1 MSYENINRQQVQNIL
16 NSQESIIVY
25 AHNGKIMIANDALL
39 RFFGFKDLT
48 EFLEHY
54 DCVCDR
60 FESDDKR
67 YLTKQMGEL
76 SWKEYILKTP
86 EIEHK
91 VKIKDK
97 DGHEYIFRVDIKDI
111 SEEDSV
117 ITFTDI
123 TDLEDFSYKVQ
134 NILNSQ
140 ESIIVYAQNGKTAMV
155 NDAFFKFFEFK
166 TLKEFLKKHDC
177 VCDKFEEGDRR
188 YITKQMGDMS
198 WKEYILNNP
207 YKVHKVRIKDKNG
220 EDAIFRV
227 DIKDVSS
234 EDSVVTFTN
243 ITELEN
249 LNENLTKQV
258 EEKTKE
264 IEKQNME
271 LEERVKE
278 EVEKNRQQEQQLIQQ
293 SRLAQMGE
301 MISMIAHQWRQPLT
315 AISSTANTLS
325 LDVMMENYDKD
336 FFASQIENIAE
347 YSQHLSQTI
356 DDFRG
361 FFKDKKKKESVSL
374 EEIVKST
381 LDIARVSI
389 ENRDIAIETV
399 FECNEKFES
408 YSSELKQ
415 VVLNLIKNAQDILL
429 EKQIVEPTI
438 TIRTFKDGRSLVLEV
453 KDNAGGVPKSIKD
466 KIFEPYFSTKL
477 EKDGTGL
484 GLYMSKTIIEEHCG
498 GSLSVS
504 NDEDGAV
511 FRIEFLH
518 PL

>member
-1 MSYENINRQQVQNIL
+1 
-16 NSQESIIVY
+16 
-25 AHNGKIMIANDALL
+25 
-39 RFFGFKDLT
+39 
-48 EFLEHY
+48 
-54 DCVCDR
+54 
-60 FESDDKR
+60 
-67 YLTKQMGEL
+67 
-76 SWKEYILKTP
+76 
-86 EIEHK
+86 
-91 VKIKDK
+91 
-97 DGHEYIFRVDIKDI
+97 
-111 SEEDSV
+111 
-117 ITFTDI
+117 
-123 TDLEDFSYKVQ
+123 
-134 NILNSQ
+134 
-140 ESIIVYAQNGKTAMV
+140 
-155 NDAFFKFFEFK
+155 
-166 TLKEFLKKHDC
+166 
-177 VCDKFEEGDRR
+177 
-188 YITKQMGDMS
+188 
-198 WKEYILNNP
+198 
-207 YKVHKVRIKDKNG
+207 
-220 EDAIFRV
+220 
-227 DIKDVSS
+227 
-234 EDSVVTFTN
+234 
-243 ITELEN
+243 
-249 LNENLTKQV
+249 
-258 EEKTKE
+258 
-264 IEKQNME
+264 
-271 LEERVKE
+271 
-278 EVEKNRQQEQQLIQQ
+278 
-293 SRLAQMGE
+293 
-301 MISMIAHQWRQPLT
+301 
-315 AISSTANTLS
+315 
-325 LDVMMENYDKD
+325 MENYDKE